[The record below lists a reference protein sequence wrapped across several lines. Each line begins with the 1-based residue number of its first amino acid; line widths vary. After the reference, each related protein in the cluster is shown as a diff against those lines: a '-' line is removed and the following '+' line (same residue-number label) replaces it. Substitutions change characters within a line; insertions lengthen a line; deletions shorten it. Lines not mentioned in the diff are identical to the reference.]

1 MDEGLKKSEAV
12 GVVKIS
18 DEVVSVIA
26 ALAADEIEGIEEIN
40 AGLAGGISQILSGK
54 KNISK
59 GVKVNVNE
67 GSAAIDLYVVVR
79 YGIRIPEVCEKV
91 QKNVMKTVETITG
104 LNVSAVNVYVQNISI
119 PKIEEKNSKEEKE
132 D

>member
-18 DEVVSVIA
+18 DEVISVIA

-40 AGLAGGISQILSGK
+40 AGLAAGISQILGGK

-104 LNVSAVNVYVQNISI
+104 LRVSAVNVYVQNVSI

>member
-40 AGLAGGISQILSGK
+40 AGLAAGISQILGGK

-104 LNVSAVNVYVQNISI
+104 LRVSAVNVYVQNVSI

>member
-1 MDEGLKKSEAV
+1 MDESLKNTESV

-40 AGLAGGISQILSGK
+40 AGLAGGISQILGGK

-59 GVKVNVNE
+59 GVKVSVNE
-67 GSAAIDLYVVVR
+67 GSATIDLYVVVR
-79 YGIRIPEVCEKV
+79 YGVRIPEICEKV

-104 LNVSAVNVYVQNISI
+104 LKVSAVNVYVQNVAI
-119 PKIEEKNSKEEKE
+119 PKLEDQNSKEEKE